1 VIIMPYEYKGNYRVD
16 TLSSGRPAW
25 IPPNEKVIDTASQM
39 MQTFSASLCG
49 NTITESN
56 IEMAVRVIT
65 AYLLSEEE
73 IKAIFNKESIN
84 AALQEE
90 LEQMADDFGTPE
102 VKRKIAYNRAW
113 TSHLLPRAMRKINKY
128 ADGIEAQVC
137 VVRKKS
143 HDHKGNEINIML
155 PVEVDSFLAEV
166 SGDVDKENES

>member
-1 VIIMPYEYKGNYRVD
+1 MPYEHKGNYRVD

-25 IPPNEKVIDTASQM
+25 VPPNEKVIDTASQM
-39 MQTFSASLCG
+39 MQAFAASICG

-65 AYLLSEEE
+65 AYLLNENE
-73 IKAIFNKESIN
+73 IKAIFNKEAIEEAVN
-84 AALQEE
+84 QE
-90 LEQMADDFGTPE
+90 LEQMAEDDGTPQQ
-102 VKRKIAYNRAW
+102 KRKIAYNRAW
-113 TSHLLPRAMRKINKY
+113 TSHLLPRAMRKVNKY

-155 PVEVDSFLAEV
+155 PVEVDPFLAEV
-166 SGDVDKENES
+166 SGQCDKGE